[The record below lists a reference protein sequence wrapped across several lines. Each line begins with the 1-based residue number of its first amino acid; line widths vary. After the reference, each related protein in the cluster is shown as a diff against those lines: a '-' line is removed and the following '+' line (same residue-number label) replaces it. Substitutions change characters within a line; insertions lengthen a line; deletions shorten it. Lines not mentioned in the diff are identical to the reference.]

1 MSRHLQTLFATIVCS
16 SFSALSAEKLQQTV
30 EFNRDIRPILANN
43 CFNCHGQDSN
53 RRKGKLRLDVEES
66 AKAERKGVR
75 AIVPGDLE
83 ESESWA
89 RIISKD
95 PDEVMP
101 PTDSNKILTPQ
112 EVEILKK
119 WIEQGAQ
126 YQSHWAFISPQTPAL
141 PKNKT
146 KWGHNPIDQF
156 ILARLEA
163 AGLKPSPE
171 AAKEILIRRVSFD
184 LTGLPPTLQE
194 LDQFLNDRSPKAY
207 EKVVDRLLA
216 SSSYG
221 ERMALHWMDVARY
234 GDSSVHHADGP
245 RTMWPWRDWV
255 IEAYN
260 NNKSFKDFTVEQLAG
275 DLLPE
280 ATTAQ
285 KIATGFNRNHG
296 TTDEGGLIVEEYRV
310 EYVVDRLKTT
320 GNSWLGLSVEC
331 GQCHEHK
338 YDPISQEEY
347 YRLFAFFNNNADSG
361 KQTRGGNAPPMVN
374 VVSKEN
380 LQKKKAAES
389 KMKEAEKKISEY
401 KRTVNPAFTK
411 WAEEAAKKIGK
422 QPKEPTGLYA
432 HLPLDEFSKR
442 KSVDLLNDKNEVKW
456 EGAGRTVGGKF
467 GSAFRVEGNGFVN
480 VKGIKPP
487 EWNKPFSYGCWV
499 KPDAGKNGAIFSKM
513 NEGNAYRGFDV
524 WLQGGAP
531 GTHLIHKWQDNAIK
545 VVGKEKV
552 KAKQWSHI
560 FFTYDGTGKAAGT
573 KVYLNGK
580 LLSHN
585 VEADGLSGTI
595 QTPND
600 FRIGR
605 RSGSAQ
611 ANGIEID
618 DVRLYDRV
626 LSNSEVAALAG
637 NDPIAPLLAITPEK
651 RTDKQKQTLLN
662 HYLNSVDK
670 PYQKLLAE
678 KRTAEKEVSAANKN
692 KVTTMIMGDQG
703 KMRQT
708 YILQRGS
715 YEHPKK
721 DRVIKPGVP
730 DFLPPLPKD
739 APKNR
744 LGLAQWIMRPDH
756 PLTARVAVNRYWS
769 LFFGKGIVTTV
780 SDFGTQGDL
789 PSHQGLIDW
798 LAVDF
803 QQHGWNIKR
812 TIKQIVMSATYRQS
826 SRFSQESYAND
837 PQNRLL
843 SRGPRFRLQ
852 GEFVRDNALFV
863 SGLLVNK
870 VGGPG
875 VKPYQPAGLWNEV
888 SLSGNVRFK
897 QDTGENLYRKSMYTY
912 WKRSAPA
919 PSMTIFDAPTRE
931 KCTVQRPRTN
941 TPLQALVTMNDPQ
954 FVEAARNL
962 AEKMIKEGGK
972 TPKERVLFGYRLV
985 TARAPKP
992 IVSRILES
1000 AFNEEFDN
1008 YNKNNEA
1015 AAKLIATGESK
1026 RDESI
1031 DKAEHAAWTIVA
1043 SMLLNLDEVISRL

>member
-1 MSRHLQTLFATIVCS
+1 MSRHLQTLFASIVCS
-16 SFSALSAEKLQQTV
+16 SLSVFSADEIPQTV
-30 EFNRDIRPILANN
+30 QFNRDIRPILANN

-53 RRKGKLRLDVEES
+53 RRKGKLRLDLEES

-95 PDEVMP
+95 PDELMP
-101 PTDSNKILTPQ
+101 PADSNKALTPL
-112 EVEILKK
+112 EIAILKK

-126 YQSHWAFISPQTPAL
+126 YQSHWAFISPKTPAL

-156 ILARLEA
+156 IVARLEA

-255 IEAYN
+255 IDAYN
-260 NNKSFKDFTVEQLAG
+260 NNKSFKDFTIEQLAG

-331 GQCHEHK
+331 SQCHEHK

-361 KQTRGGNAPPMVN
+361 KQTRGGNAPPMIN
-374 VVSKEN
+374 VASKES
-380 LQKKKAAES
+380 LEKRKAAEA
-389 KMKEAEKKISEY
+389 KIKIAEKKIADY
-401 KRTVNPAFTK
+401 KKAVDPTFSK
-411 WAEEAAKKIGK
+411 WVEEAAKKTGK

-432 HLPLDEFSKR
+432 HLPLDEFSNR
-442 KSVDLLNDKNEVKW
+442 KSADLLNDKNEVKW

-480 VKGIKPP
+480 VKGINPP

-585 VEADGLSGTI
+585 VEADGLNGTI

-618 DVRLYDRV
+618 DVRLYDRE

-637 NDPIAPLLAITPEK
+637 NDPIAPLLAIAPEK

-662 HYLNSVDK
+662 HYLNSIDK

-678 KRTAEKEVSAANKN
+678 KHTAEEELSAVNKN

-715 YEHPKK
+715 YEHPEKE
-721 DRVIKPGVP
+721 REIKPGVP

-798 LAVDF
+798 MAVDF
-803 QQHGWNIKR
+803 QEHGWNTKR

-826 SRFSQESYAND
+826 SRFGQESYAND
-837 PQNRLL
+837 PQNKLL

-852 GEFVRDNALFV
+852 GEFVRDNALLV
-863 SGLLVNK
+863 SGLLVDK

-941 TPLQALVTMNDPQ
+941 TPLQALVTMNDTQ

-962 AEKMIKEGGK
+962 AERMMKEGGK
-972 TPKERVLFGYRLV
+972 SPRDRVAFGYRLV

-1008 YNKNNEA
+1008 YNKNTEA